1 MRQPR
6 KKGGTLKDGERRQ
19 LARTSR
25 HAADAPA
32 PFTPSDRHVLLCDGG
47 SRGNPGTAASAAIL
61 VSASGEIV
69 DQHAE
74 LIGQASAGE
83 AEYRAILLGLHLAH
97 SRGVDS
103 VEVRSDSQLAIAAL
117 RSTTSAPGVID
128 EVRTA
133 ASFFAAVRWTWH
145 PRTANELADSLVR
158 DLLWP

>member
-1 MRQPR
+1 MRRPR

-25 HAADAPA
+25 HATGPA
-32 PFTPSDRHVLLCDGG
+32 VAFAPSDRHVLLCDGG

-61 VSASGEIV
+61 VSASGEVV

-83 AEYRAILLGLHLAH
+83 AEYRAILLGLQLARSH
-97 SRGVDS
+97 GIESL
-103 VEVRSDSQLAIAAL
+103 EVRSDSQLAISAL
-117 RSTTSAPGVID
+117 RSTTPAPGVID
-128 EVRTA
+128 EIRTA
-133 ASFFAAVRWTWH
+133 ASSFTAIRWTWH
-145 PRTANELADSLVR
+145 PRTANELADALVR